1 SRRPFASGTASTAVP
16 TDSRSGSPPRA
27 SSSGRRRRR
36 YRPSDTP
43 AAGWSSGLATRKRPT
58 PSRPWR
64 RSGSGGTRRS
74 AETGDPRAPPMSF
87 LCDTSVLFAAS
98 DGGHVHHRA
107 SLELVATATP
117 EHSFVAA
124 HSLAELYATLSG
136 VPGPRMRRLDQVLQA
151 VEH

>member
-1 SRRPFASGTASTAVP
+1 M
-16 TDSRSGSPPRA
+16 
-27 SSSGRRRRR
+27 
-36 YRPSDTP
+36 TP
-43 AAGWSSGLATRKRPT
+43 GL
-58 PSRPWR
+58 
-64 RSGSGGTRRS
+64 
-74 AETGDPRAPPMSF
+74 MSF

-151 VEH
+151 VEHTARVFTPVTLSTDDHLEVLRHVTDAGARSGQIYDALILKCAERAEVETVYTWNLAHFERVASPAMAGRIRTPEQG